1 MSKVSYLLFQVI
13 EILIYVRNATSRLFE
28 DLKVQFE
35 VEKRELIDDR
45 HNLNVQINEMKNKL
59 SGYESQVTEL
69 NGIVGKQK
77 MCNE

>member
-1 MSKVSYLLFQVI
+1 MG
-13 EILIYVRNATSRLFE
+13 EILIYLRNATSRLFE

-45 HNLNVQINEMKNKL
+45 HNLNVQINEMKSKL

-69 NGIVGKQK
+69 KGIVGKQK